1 MEITSNHIHHFI
13 IKIKNKYFK
22 SNLFIIDKKW
32 WKTKKTY
39 KSMEY
44 LFNKLKYYDKKLN
57 WNLLLYLCAIVYLFT
72 TYIFNNTC
80 VDK

>member
-13 IKIKNKYFK
+13 LKIKKNTSRVIY
-22 SNLFIIDKKW
+22 LIDKKW
-32 WKTKKTY
+32 WKTKKTN

-57 WNLLLYLCAIVYLFT
+57 WNLLL
-72 TYIFNNTC
+72 
-80 VDK
+80 